1 MDPKDI
7 KLTRLALIFIGI
19 PAVIAAAIG
28 LYFLTEPIFC
38 KNYNSGLS
46 RDFCGL
52 SLFPNSIA
60 FGVFGIVFIIVCL
73 VKLSK
78 KNQPRPRYSAPEK
91 KRVAL
96 GILGKT
102 LLWTILICAFL
113 AAVLVAIL
121 NRSTLAI
128 VISALLLIAMI
139 VLAVFNSY
147 KKVK

>member
-1 MDPKDI
+1 MDPKDV

-28 LYFLTEPIFC
+28 LYFLTEPLFC
-38 KNYNSGLS
+38 QKDSGLS
-46 RDFCGL
+46 HAFCQL

-78 KNQPRPRYSAPEK
+78 KNQPHPRYSAPEK
-91 KRVAL
+91 KRVTL

-121 NRSTLAI
+121 SRSTLAI
-128 VISALLLIAMI
+128 AISALLLIAMI